1 MFHGVL
7 GNCCKVFGKAL
18 HSRVLCKV
26 FGKVFHSEVS
36 RNRGDA
42 RALSD
47 GEAALK
53 DALKDAPEAA
63 LKDAPVDDRR
73 RDAVHKCKM

>member
-1 MFHGVL
+1 M
-7 GNCCKVFGKAL
+7 
-18 HSRVLCKV
+18 

-53 DALKDAPEAA
+53 DA
-63 LKDAPVDDRR
+63 PVYVRQLSKMHQR
-73 RDAVHKCKM
+73 QLSKMHQRQPSKMHQWMTGGGMQFTNVKCSTTYNVLM